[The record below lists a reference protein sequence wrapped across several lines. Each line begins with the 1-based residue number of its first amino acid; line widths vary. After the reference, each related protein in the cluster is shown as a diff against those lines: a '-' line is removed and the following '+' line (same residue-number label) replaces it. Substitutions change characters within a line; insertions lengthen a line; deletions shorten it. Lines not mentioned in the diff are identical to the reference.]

1 MIEDKQ
7 SNYKQKVSFMSDRC
21 FRMLVCGPS
30 GSGKPMVT
38 FFRISSIDCCILTRY
53 IYMLKVCNR
62 ASIYQ
67 YLINL
72 FEPIR
77 EEAGYPI
84 TEASNDKI
92 IPLDKIPCD
101 HQKLVIFL

>member
-1 MIEDKQ
+1 MRSFRFGQTYGNLLSDIIYRLLYFDKVYLYAKSLQQ
-7 SNYKQKVSFMSDRC
+7 SKY
-21 FRMLVCGPS
+21 
-30 GSGKPMVT
+30 
-38 FFRISSIDCCILTRY
+38 
-53 IYMLKVCNR
+53 
-62 ASIYQ
+62 IYQ

-101 HQKLVIFL
+101 HQKLVILL